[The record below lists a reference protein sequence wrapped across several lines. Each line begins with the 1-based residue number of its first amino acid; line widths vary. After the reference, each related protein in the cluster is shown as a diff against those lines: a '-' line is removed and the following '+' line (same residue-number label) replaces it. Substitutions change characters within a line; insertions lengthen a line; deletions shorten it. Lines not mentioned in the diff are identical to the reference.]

1 MENVTAYDIAII
13 GGGFTVVGALIGAV
27 VAYWLT
33 SKLEVFK
40 ERRAA
45 CANFRSAF
53 APAIAQIYL
62 ARHHGTHDT
71 PVVGNILKASLV
83 SHASA
88 VEEFRPFVSDSI
100 AYQEAWEQYRKAVR
114 QDNNDIDTAEWG
126 TDDPLWSTVEAKIH
140 AILEFAKT

>member
-1 MENVTAYDIAII
+1 MENITAYDIALI

-33 SKLEVFK
+33 AKLEVFK

-45 CANFRSAF
+45 CASLRAAF

-71 PVVGNILKASLV
+71 PIVGKILKDLLV
-83 SHASA
+83 SHAAA
-88 VEEFRPFVSDSI
+88 VEEFRPFVSDGT
-100 AYQEAWEQYRKAVR
+100 AYQDAWEEYRKAVR
-114 QDNNDIDTAEWG
+114 QDNYDIDTAEWG
-126 TDDPLWSTVEAKIH
+126 TDAHLWSTVEAKIH
-140 AILEFAKT
+140 AVIAFAKT